1 MWWASPYQL
10 KTFVC
15 TVYPYACVY
24 IFMEMYMHLSVD
36 AYMSM

>member
-10 KTFVC
+10 KAFARTVC
-15 TVYPYACVY
+15 LYACVY
-24 IFMEMYMHLSVD
+24 IFMGMYMHLSVD